1 MERIKVVH
9 LIHGLNMGGAE
20 TLVKEYALH
29 LNRKKFDMI
38 ILCYERLESPYY
50 ELINNAGIP
59 IICITDSH
67 SSLDK
72 RDVFSRLWRRAAL
85 YIGIRK
91 WLNKLNPDIVHFHL
105 LMSNYMRFA
114 TLKRNVR
121 IFYTQHFDTA
131 RWEKNYPKEIKNIKW
146 LLKHYDV
153 HLIALHEAMKKS
165 MDSIFQIN
173 STKVL
178 NNGVDMEAFRSP
190 LNLEEKRAELG
201 IPSNAFAV
209 VHVGRF
215 DPVKNHDFLVEV
227 FAELKKK
234 KENAFLLMV
243 GKGET
248 EQKVCDKLKKM
259 GLEDSYKILHD
270 RTDVAD
276 ILRACDAAVFPSISE
291 GISIT
296 AIEMQA
302 AGIPCVASTGVPKAA
317 CVSNRICFLGLDL
330 SAERWADELL
340 EMVNANMPIQ
350 YHGIE
355 EWDIRHNVKQLE
367 MMYEEAMKRHCD

>member
-1 MERIKVVH
+1 MIKVVH
-9 LIHGLNMGGAE
+9 FIHGLNMGGAE
-20 TLVKEYALH
+20 TLVKNYALY
-29 LNRKKFDMI
+29 LDKTKFNVTV
-38 ILCYERLESPYY
+38 LCYEHFDSPYEY
-50 ELINNAGIP
+50 LLRQNNIDVIYVCDQIP
-59 IICITDSH
+59 KYQKPNMI
-67 SSLDK
+67 
-72 RDVFSRLWRRAAL
+72 RRALNHYQL
-85 YIGIRK
+85 YWLIRK
-91 WLNKLNPDIVHFHL
+91 ELKKQAPDIVHFHL
-105 LMSNYMRFA
+105 GLSRYIRFA
-114 TLKRNVR
+114 RLKKGVR
-121 IFYTQHFDTA
+121 LFYTQHFSTDTL
-131 RWEKNYPKEIKNIKW
+131 EKDCPEYIADIRW

-165 MDSIFQIN
+165 MDDIFQIN
-173 STKVL
+173 NTKVL
-178 NNGVDMEAFRSP
+178 NNGVDIEAFRSP

-234 KENAFLLMV
+234 KNNAFLLMV
-243 GKGET
+243 GKGKT
-248 EQKVCDKLKKM
+248 ERQVCDKLKKL

-270 RTDVAD
+270 RTDVAE

-317 CVSNRICFLGLDL
+317 CVSNRICFLGLNL

-340 EMVNANMPIQ
+340 EMVNANTPIQ

-367 MMYEEAMKRHCD
+367 MMYEEAMLNG

>member
-1 MERIKVVH
+1 MIKVVH
-9 LIHGLNMGGAE
+9 FIHGLSMGGAE
-20 TLVKEYALH
+20 TLVKNYALF
-29 LNRKKFDMI
+29 LDKTKFKVSL
-38 ILCYERLESPYY
+38 LCYDHFDSPYE
-50 ELINNAGIP
+50 ELLRQNDIDVIYVCDKNPFYKKSGLIVRVIN
-59 IICITDSH
+59 H
-67 SSLDK
+67 Y
-72 RDVFSRLWRRAAL
+72 RR
-85 YIGIRK
+85 YFVIRRELK
-91 WLNKLNPDIVHFHL
+91 KQKPDIVHFHL
-105 LMSNYMRFA
+105 HLSGYVRFSG
-114 TLKRNVR
+114 LKKDTRL
-121 IFYTQHFDTA
+121 FYTQHFDTSK
-131 RWEKNYPKEIKNIKW
+131 WETNYPKEIKNIKW
-146 LLKHYDV
+146 LLKHYNLQ
-153 HLIALHEAMKKS
+153 LIALHEAMKKS
-165 MDSIFQIN
+165 MDDIFQIS

-178 NNGVDMEAFRSP
+178 NNGVDMEAFRRP
-190 LNLEEKRAELG
+190 MNREEKRAELG
-201 IPSNAFAV
+201 IPSNAFVV

-215 DPVKNHDFLVEV
+215 DPIKNHDFLVEV

-243 GKGET
+243 GKGKT
-248 EQKVCDKLKKM
+248 ERQVCDKLKKL
-259 GLEDSYKILHD
+259 GLKDSYKILHD
-270 RTDVAD
+270 RTDVAE

-340 EMVNANMPIQ
+340 EMVNANTPIQ